1 MKELLTYHEEEKQ
14 PEVIPAVDEVLS
26 LLREKWMGEKN
37 DKKKAEL
44 FKKIDS
50 VLDERFRLM
59 KLRDAEQL

>member
-1 MKELLTYHEEEKQ
+1 MKKKKQ
-14 PEVIPAVDEVLS
+14 PEVIQAVDEVLS

-44 FKKIDS
+44 FKKIES

-59 KLRDAEQL
+59 KLRDAAQL

>member
-1 MKELLTYHEEEKQ
+1 MKKKTQ
-14 PEVIPAVDEVLS
+14 PEVIQAVDEVLS
-26 LLREKWMGEKN
+26 LLREKWMGEKD

>member
-1 MKELLTYHEEEKQ
+1 MKKKKQ
-14 PEVIPAVDEVLS
+14 PEVIQAVDEVLS

-59 KLRDAEQL
+59 KLRDAERL